1 MILLVAVLRTFSLK
15 GILFGTAL
23 LFGMVCSA
31 QFTCPRITFPVN
43 GESDVAVDTRVSW
56 EAVSGID
63 GYSVSLGTSAGGSD
77 IYNSRSAALVNSLL
91 PIVGL
96 PDNTEVFVTISL
108 FLDDGTFITCPS
120 ESFTT
125 VDVTSPP
132 NCTLLNNPLANSQDV
147 GIGEN
152 IIWDYAP
159 TATGYRLA
167 IGTSETDFDLL
178 PEIDV
183 RNVLRYSLLENLPIN
198 TDIYVKITPYNENG
212 AALNC
217 NVERFTTGDTSIDCE
232 FFRPVG
238 EIPQTIGLCRE
249 QPDVTYTSRARA
261 DGFRWFRINDDNT
274 EILVSE
280 TNVFST
286 QDVGS
291 YRYEA
296 YTNVSLFGETTEC
309 ISERFFEVVR
319 SDVPAVDSVEANI
332 TIAGLDLTINVIGN
346 GDYEFALDD
355 ETGPYQDSNVFTNV
369 SEGDHQIF
377 VRDKNGCGTI
387 SYEFIQT
394 LRQDDFPKFFTPNND
409 GINDYWQLS
418 PLNDNIPSLKVLY
431 VFDRYG
437 NLLAQVNPDSIG
449 WDGNYN
455 GRPMPSST
463 YWFKAVSI
471 YDKYIQG
478 YFALKR

>member
-1 MILLVAVLRTFSLK
+1 MILLISIARMLCLK
-15 GILFGTAL
+15 RILLGTIL
-23 LFGMVCSA
+23 LFGVFCSA
-31 QFTCPRITFPVN
+31 QFTCPDITLPVN

-56 EAVSGID
+56 DAVSGID
-63 GYSVSLGTSAGGSD
+63 GYSVSLGTSPGGSD
-77 IYNSRSAALVNSLL
+77 IYNSRSAALVNSLV

-125 VDVTSPP
+125 VDVTAAP
-132 NCTLLNNPLANSQDV
+132 NCTLLNNPLANSEDV

-152 IIWDYAP
+152 ITWDYAP

-178 PEIDV
+178 PESDV
-183 RNVLRYSLLENLPIN
+183 GNVLRYSLLENLPIN
-198 TDIYVKITPYNENG
+198 TEIYVKITPYNENG
-212 AALNC
+212 AALDC
-217 NVERFTTGDTSIDCE
+217 SVERFTTGDTSIDCE

-238 EIPQTIGLCRE
+238 TIPQTIGLCGE

-274 EILVSE
+274 EESVSE

-286 QDVGS
+286 QDVGL

-319 SDVPAVDSVEANI
+319 SEAAVVESVEADI
-332 TIAGLDLTINVIGN
+332 TISGLDLTINVIGN

-355 ETGPYQDSNVFTNV
+355 QTGPYQDSNVFRNV

-387 SYEFIQT
+387 SYEVIQT

-418 PLNDNIPSLKVLY
+418 PLNDNVPSLKALY
-431 VFDRYG
+431 IFDRYG
-437 NLLAQVNPDSIG
+437 KLLSQINPESSG
-449 WDGNYN
+449 WDGTYN

-463 YWFKAVSI
+463 YWFMAVSI
-471 YDKYIQG
+471 YDRAIQG